1 MKLIK
6 LIFSLIVSQED
17 NNMYIYRIRKDR
29 EMMYQR
35 ELTEHKRVVKTASII
50 QARDGQ
56 DQGGR
61 GN

>member
-1 MKLIK
+1 
-6 LIFSLIVSQED
+6 
-17 NNMYIYRIRKDR
+17 MYIYRIRKDR